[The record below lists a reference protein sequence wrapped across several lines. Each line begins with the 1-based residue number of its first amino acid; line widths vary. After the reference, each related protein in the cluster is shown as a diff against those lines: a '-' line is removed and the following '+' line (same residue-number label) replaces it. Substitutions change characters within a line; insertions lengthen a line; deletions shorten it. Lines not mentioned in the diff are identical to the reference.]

1 MAFAAKN
8 PLTLANDAFGW
19 VQERLAKI
27 DVFDETKVD
36 QQKDSPWYQLGS
48 LYYLTWMVVLI
59 TGVILIAVY
68 LPTTGQ
74 AYNSLNAI
82 SHVPLGSILRGMHKY
97 SGDAM
102 IIAAT
107 LRVYRMWFAA
117 EYKNKGEL
125 TFILGI
131 LTLVI
136 AMYSGL
142 SGYLLIWNQRA
153 FWATKVFATFPTY
166 LDITPANWSW
176 PWDFASYHRSWFI
189 PNAIGAVTKLIGN
202 LTHQGFST
210 SQILMGGSSIGQAT
224 MTRFYSL
231 HFALS
236 LILLVLSEIY
246 FYQNRLKRINLGKGM
261 VIAVLLMLTFT
272 AIIFPAES
280 GSRSNPE
287 VTPLPI
293 LSDWYFLAL
302 YQLLKYMD
310 PYWATIWTLGIPF
323 VTIGLTFLDFGPE
336 RDPWKRPIFTVIG
349 IMAAIEFVIFSALI
363 IANMA
368 NIETDPPYWFA
379 HMIGCITLGQFWH
392 WGMYRQRIP
401 MAIWVLG
408 NLAVSTFYLGFW
420 HFQVENPALLYDA
433 TKNLF
438 VYGGH
443 TIVAWGDS
451 ILRPAHYHMEM
462 ATHGLVDGN
471 VDALKQYAGGLLKQF
486 GAIDPTGKIDVSLV
500 KNWPGFYNA
509 LKAQGAE
516 QYLIPKINL
525 MNFYW
530 SLLWFLY
537 SIVQGAAAVVLFFV
551 DRHDRDKAD
560 AEAELQGAPAV

>member
-1 MAFAAKN
+1 MVATNTFDLK
-8 PLTLANDAFGW
+8 TLPAQGIQW
-19 VQERLAKI
+19 VQERLQKI

-36 QQKDSPWYQLGS
+36 LQAESPWYQLGGM
-48 LYYLTWMVVLI
+48 YYLAWMIVLI
-59 TGVILIAVY
+59 TGVILVAIY
-68 LPTTGQ
+68 LPTTAQ
-74 AYNSLNAI
+74 AYNSVDVIAHN
-82 SHVPLGSILRGMHKY
+82 PLGSLLRGMHKY

-107 LRVYRMWFAA
+107 LRVYRMWFTA

-176 PWDFASYHRSWFI
+176 PWDFAHYKNSWLI
-189 PNAIGAVTKLIGN
+189 PNLIGAGTKVIGN

-236 LILLVLSEIY
+236 LFLLVGTELY
-246 FYQNRLKRINLGKGM
+246 FYKNRKHRINLKM
-261 VIAVLLMLTFT
+261 PVVILIIAALAFT
-272 AIIFPAES
+272 ALIFPAES
-280 GSRSNPE
+280 GTRSNPE

-310 PYWATIWTLGIPF
+310 PYWATLWTLGIPF
-323 VTIGLTFLDFGPE
+323 VTIGLAFLDWGNE
-336 RDPWKRPIFTVIG
+336 RSWLKRPLFTTIG
-349 IMAAIEFVIFSALI
+349 IMAAIEFIVFSMLI
-363 IANMA
+363 IANKA

-379 HMIGCITLGQFWH
+379 HMIMMITIGQFWH
-392 WGMYRQRIP
+392 WSMYKQRLP
-401 MAIWVLG
+401 MTVWVLF
-408 NLAVSTFYLGFW
+408 NLTISSWYFLFW
-420 HFQVENPALLYDA
+420 HFIVEN
-433 TKNLF
+433 TKLSGA
-438 VYGGH
+438 YGGH
-443 TIVAWGDS
+443 TLLAWLASMGGASVS
-451 ILRPAHYHMEM
+451 IDF
-462 ATHGLVDGN
+462 T
-471 VDALKQYAGGLLKQF
+471 
-486 GAIDPTGKIDVSLV
+486 
-500 KNWPGFYNA
+500 
-509 LKAQGAE
+509 
-516 QYLIPKINL
+516 NL
-525 MNFYW
+525 YW
-530 SLLWFLY
+530 SLLWVGY
-537 SIVQGAAAVVLFFV
+537 SIAQMLLAGFLFWVSRKRRDEQAASLTV
-551 DRHDRDKAD
+551 DGVTA
-560 AEAELQGAPAV
+560 